1 MTEMTNKKHLKLGI
15 LFFLSSFI
23 VGYGGVAITGGFYF
37 WTDNNNWLWI
47 GSVIYGFSWVF
58 FGIGFF
64 LAGKEGLKY
73 LKSKKNSK

>member
-1 MTEMTNKKHLKLGI
+1 MAEAVM
-15 LFFLSSFI
+15 S
-23 VGYGGVAITGGFYF
+23 AYF
-37 WTDNNNWLWI
+37 SENNNWLWI

-73 LKSKKNSK
+73 LKSNHDVISDIVQYLQYRITKSSKYVMGVDSIMI